1 MRELGLDSE
10 PGVPSSATLRD
21 NLGEVVDEGAEN
33 PGLDD
38 VVHLIPI
45 RGGDRSVEVDVN
57 LERELEG

>member
-21 NLGEVVDEGAEN
+21 NLDEVVDEGAEN

-38 VVHLIPI
+38 VVYPIPI

>member
-33 PGLDD
+33 PGLD